1 MCMIEISLIPLLVGM
16 ATNAYVQHGK
26 ALSHRWKG
34 EQERRTRVKAIRQAE
49 KNQPSWWVGLGGRH
63 LSRRPRADRRRG
75 CSRRL
80 RRGMCR
86 IRRNL
91 GEPEPRR
98 KEV

>member
-49 KNQPSWWVGLGGRH
+49 KNQPSWWVGLGREAFVQEAARRQEKGLFPPAQTRH
-63 LSRRPRADRRRG
+63 VPDP
-75 CSRRL
+75 
-80 RRGMCR
+80 
-86 IRRNL
+86 
-91 GEPEPRR
+91 PEPRGA
-98 KEV
+98 